1 MIISLEHFCKA
12 FCEETTKMKLSGN
25 CRMASFKPIVQQK
38 ITFKVNFNEKEP
50 KNHLCFV
57 YSDGVCHSGNSPDRK
72 RQLPVKRFWQP
83 GFCIYFTE
91 TGKRQHQRRH
101 RENVEPGIYAGSGL
115 FYCRQPGLG
124 VQFSVN
130 SARQEEDGDKYT
142 ETTTMLLP
150 FVRLYFGKSNVKSFV
165 QAGVGPGWEKWG
177 YSNNKETENLVGY
190 EFDGGLAVFI
200 SPNISLDFIL
210 GYGSAT
216 A

>member
-1 MIISLEHFCKA
+1 M
-12 FCEETTKMKLSGN
+12 
-25 CRMASFKPIVQQK
+25 
-38 ITFKVNFNEKEP
+38 
-50 KNHLCFV
+50 
-57 YSDGVCHSGNSPDRK
+57 
-72 RQLPVKRFWQP
+72 
-83 GFCIYFTE
+83 
-91 TGKRQHQRRH
+91 
-101 RENVEPGIYAGSGL
+101 
-115 FYCRQPGLG
+115 
-124 VQFSVN
+124 N

>member
-1 MIISLEHFCKA
+1 
-12 FCEETTKMKLSGN
+12 
-25 CRMASFKPIVQQK
+25 
-38 ITFKVNFNEKEP
+38 
-50 KNHLCFV
+50 
-57 YSDGVCHSGNSPDRK
+57 
-72 RQLPVKRFWQP
+72 
-83 GFCIYFTE
+83 
-91 TGKRQHQRRH
+91 
-101 RENVEPGIYAGSGL
+101 
-115 FYCRQPGLG
+115 